1 MENVTTAF
9 QRERKRSIH
18 YDNIHAGAIVTE
30 RNRAENAEKAVWG
43 RIVVLGEQVFQ
54 LEVLFVWMTLVFL
67 FILCTGYCVQ
77 GRRTRF

>member
-1 MENVTTAF
+1 MYISVLLCCNYMENVTTAF

-54 LEVLFVWMTLVFL
+54 LEVALSKLL
-67 FILCTGYCVQ
+67 S
-77 GRRTRF
+77 